1 MNGATWI
8 YEWGNPELATIWM
21 ERMIAFIT
29 WINLVLVFYKAWTD
43 VQWICKSLPWQSWQK
58 WESGEILFE
67 TILSYYSFYLW
78 DNFIFLL
85 ILSLRHFYLFIHFI
99 FEMILSLL
107 CIFSL
112 RWFYFYSFCLW
123 DNLIFIM
130 PQSPA
135 WAWQSQSYNSPVR
148 KYLICVLLC
157 NIIYCISIVIS

>member
-58 WESGEILFE
+58 WESGKILFE

-85 ILSLRHFYLFIHFI
+85 ILSLRQFYLFIDFIFETFLSFYSFYFWNDFIFTMHFL
-99 FEMILSLL
+99 FEMILFLFIL
-107 CIFSL
+107 SL
-112 RWFYFYSFCLW
+112 RQF
-123 DNLIFIM
+123 NLYYAAVSSLGLAI
-130 PQSPA
+130 A
-135 WAWQSQSYNSPVR
+135 
-148 KYLICVLLC
+148 
-157 NIIYCISIVIS
+157 II